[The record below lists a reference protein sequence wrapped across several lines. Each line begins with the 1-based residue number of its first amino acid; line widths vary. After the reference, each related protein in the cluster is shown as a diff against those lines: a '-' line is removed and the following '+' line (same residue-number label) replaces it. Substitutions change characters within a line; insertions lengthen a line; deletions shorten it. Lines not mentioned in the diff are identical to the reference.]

1 MFLIVAVF
9 FLGKPLFEMCCIH
22 LGIAQIAL
30 DSPPPLCQMGTTEYF
45 SGPNLF
51 HLFFDITKM
60 S

>member
-1 MFLIVAVF
+1 MFLIVAV

-30 DSPPPLCQMGTTEYF
+30 DSPPLPLCQMGTIEYF

-51 HLFFDITKM
+51 HHFF
-60 S
+60 